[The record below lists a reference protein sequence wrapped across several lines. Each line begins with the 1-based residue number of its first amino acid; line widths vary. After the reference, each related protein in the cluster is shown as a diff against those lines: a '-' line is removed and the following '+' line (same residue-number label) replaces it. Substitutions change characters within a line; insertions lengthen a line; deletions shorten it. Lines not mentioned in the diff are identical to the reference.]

1 MAFTTMISLAATKLS
16 KSYHKVL
23 FGDFTLSIEG
33 RHVIGLI
40 GDNGSGKSTLLR
52 MLAGEEKTDTGS
64 IRWGS
69 DVSLG
74 YLPQEL
80 TTNETLS
87 GGQKKISE
95 IRKLIFAEK
104 RNVILLDEPDNHLD
118 IENKIWLEE
127 VIKKFNGLII
137 MISHDR
143 KLLANVTDQVWNV
156 SEEKVNVYNFGYEK
170 FVDFYQQELEER
182 FHLFKTQEKEKQR
195 LEKLVETLRGRA
207 ASNDKFVGAYHSTEK
222 RLEKFKKEMAA
233 PPPKTKD
240 SLGIKVDL
248 DKQHKRKTAILA
260 TNISKAYGEKMILE
274 DLKLHLFC
282 GEKVAIMGANGKGKS
297 TLMKILA
304 GVLKPDTGTVEF
316 GTDLKTGY
324 YSQDHFDRLNPEN
337 TPIDELNSVKPG
349 DEFGFGKYLEQFLFD
364 KRTSKTQIKYLSG
377 GQRSRVQLAKFL
389 ILNPEVLLLDEPTN
403 HLDIPSVESLEK
415 FLLNYQGAF
424 VLISHDR
431 ALVENV
437 AQTIYTI
444 EEGKLEQV

>member
-1 MAFTTMISLAATKLS
+1 MISLSATNLS

-23 FGDFTLSIEG
+23 FSNFTLSIEG
-33 RHVIGLI
+33 RHVVGLI
-40 GDNGSGKSTLLR
+40 GDNGSGKSTLLK

-64 IRWGS
+64 VRWGD
-69 DVSLG
+69 DVDLG

-87 GGQKKISE
+87 GGQKKIAE

-104 RNVILLDEPDNHLD
+104 KNVILLDEPDNHLD
-118 IENKIWLEE
+118 IENKVWLEE
-127 VIKKFNGLII
+127 VIKKFQGLII

-156 SEEKVNVYNFGYEK
+156 SEEKVSVYDFGYKK
-170 FVDFYQQELEER
+170 FVDFYQQELEDR
-182 FHLFKTQEKEKQR
+182 FHLFKIQEKEKKR
-195 LEKLVETLRGRA
+195 LEELVEMLRGRA
-207 ASNDKFVGAYHSTEK
+207 ASSEKFVGAFHSTEK
-222 RLEKFKKEMAA
+222 RLEKFKKEMVV
-233 PPPKTKD
+233 PPPKNKD

-260 TNISKAYGEKMILE
+260 NNISKAYGEKTILS

-282 GEKVAIMGANGKGKS
+282 GEKIAIMGPNGKGKS

-304 GVLKPDTGTVEF
+304 GALTPDAGTVEF

-324 YSQDHFDRLNPEN
+324 YSQDHFDRLDPEN
-337 TPIDELNSVKPG
+337 TPIDELQSVKPG
-349 DEFGFGKYLEQFLFD
+349 NEFGFGTYLQQFLFD
-364 KRTSKTQIKYLSG
+364 KRTSNTQIKYLSG

-415 FLLNYQGAF
+415 FLLNYEGAF

-437 AQTIYTI
+437 AQKIYMI
-444 EEGKLEQV
+444 EDGQLRELQ